1 MRPGDDPA
9 GRPASGDALVAVGF
23 LLAAFAADCGFAF
36 SPFFAS
42 AAAED
47 DFSARGF
54 FALFFWAGVASRAG
68 GCFDL
73 GSAVFERPDGG
84 EANSPAGD
92 LCGGPD
98 FSRAACFLSGE
109 RGGRWEGGGSDGG
122 GLDGGGLD
130 GGAAEPLT
138 SFAGGADSRGAD
150 SGGPAGAGCE
160 GGCAGGCAGGCDRAE
175 VDVADVSGFEGGGG
189 AEGIEPLAGPVAVG
203 VPA

>member
-122 GLDGGGLD
+122 GLG